1 MVFDFAALPPE
12 INSASIYTGPGSAP
26 MMAAAAAYNNLA
38 AELSTTATAS
48 QSVITQLTGDEW
60 VGPSAAAM
68 AAAAEPLVAW
78 THATAAAVQQ
88 AAAQAAASAAAYEAA
103 YAMTVPPPVI
113 AANRAQ
119 LAALVATNVLG
130 QNTPAIA
137 ATEAHYLEMWAQ
149 DAAAM
154 YGYAA
159 ASAVA
164 GKLAP
169 LVPPAPAAN
178 PAGLGA
184 QAAAVSQAGTQSGL
198 TGLVSALPGAVQ
210 SLASP
215 VTAAAVPAQSVLDPI
230 SSFFNDSLVVNV
242 GQAIFDI
249 GAWNMFASIAA
260 GVLTQQV
267 QVPFHAGP
275 GCGRPRRRPG
285 GHVHTRGC
293 RWAVGVGGAGVGV
306 AGRQALGADGVV
318 DGHPDPDRHL
328 GAGRLRLVRQRRGG
342 RPGDDAGQRHAGGG
356 LGGTARLRR
365 RTPVRRDPEGDADEG
380 AGLTSAV

>member
-48 QSVITQLTGDEW
+48 QSVIAQLTGDEW

-242 GQAIFDI
+242 GQTIFDVA
-249 GAWNMFASIAA
+249 AWNMFASIAA

-267 QVPFHAGP
+267 QVPFHLAP
-275 GCGRPRRRPG
+275 
-285 GHVHTRGC
+285 
-293 RWAVGVGGAGVGV
+293 GVGAIGGALAGTSTPAGV
-306 AGRQALGADGVV
+306 AGPSVSAGLGSASLVGKLSVPAAWSAATPIQTGTSV
-318 DGHPDPDRHL
+318 LAGSGWSGNAEG
-328 GAGRLRLVRQRRGG
+328 GAQMTTLASGMPAVASAG
-342 RPGDDAGQRHAGGG
+342 RPGY
-356 LGGTARLRR
+356 
-365 RTPVRRDPEGDADEG
+365 G
-380 AGLTSAV
+380 AGPRYGVTPKVMPAKVLV